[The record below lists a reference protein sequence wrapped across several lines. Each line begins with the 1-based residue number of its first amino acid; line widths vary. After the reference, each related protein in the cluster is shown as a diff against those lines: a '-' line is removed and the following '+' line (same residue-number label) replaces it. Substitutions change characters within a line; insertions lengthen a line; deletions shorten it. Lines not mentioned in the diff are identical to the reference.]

1 MRRLIVGLTVVPLL
15 SGCNVILKEVRY
27 PGGYPGHI
35 LDERT
40 FDARANKRLQL
51 LRGAMVLAVAARVG
65 EASVRAEDGDGF
77 AKLLGNAAGEI
88 NHAAANLGMDG
99 VKTCTVGPL
108 RPILAPTPTP
118 TPTAT
123 VTAAEADADC
133 DGYYINYE
141 ADVARIEARVTRAM
155 IAALPTD
162 RARAFLNKLAKGD
175 LLSAAWGALGAT
187 ADMAGAFH
195 RGAGV
200 YRAGMETVAAGMKKC
215 QADTADLE
223 QTMTVLDAA
232 DCLGLDRNSLIDSE
246 DAPASDLTD
255 KIRPE
260 AFSAVMR
267 IVRTSCVALPL
278 SNELNPIPLAASRE
292 TRRVA
297 CAELV
302 FKPQRRPDQVPPE
315 RPTSL

>member
-1 MRRLIVGLTVVPLL
+1 VRKLIVGLTVLPLL

-77 AKLLGNAAGEI
+77 AKLLSNAAGEI
-88 NHAAANLGMDG
+88 NHAAANLGM
-99 VKTCTVGPL
+99 
-108 RPILAPTPTP
+108 
-118 TPTAT
+118 
-123 VTAAEADADC
+123 ADAVTCSIRTPAPPPVPPVAPPAPAPVAPVPNGADAAC
-133 DGYYINYE
+133 DGYYVNYE
-141 ADVARIEARVTRAM
+141 ADVARIEARVTRAI

-162 RARAFLNKLAKGD
+162 RAREFLNKLAKGD
-175 LLSAAWGALGAT
+175 MLSAAWSAFGAS

-200 YRAGMETVAAGMKKC
+200 YRSGMETVAAGMTTHCPGK
-215 QADTADLE
+215 DLE
-223 QTMTVLDAA
+223 KTMTVVDAA
-232 DCLGLDRNSLIDSE
+232 TCLGLDPDNLFDKD
-246 DAPASDLTD
+246 DAPASAFTD
-255 KIRPE
+255 EIRPE
-260 AFSAVMR
+260 AFNAVMR

-278 SNELNPIPLAASRE
+278 SNELKPDDLEKSRT
-292 TRRVA
+292 TRREA
-297 CAELV
+297 CASLA
-302 FKPQRRPDQVPPE
+302 FAPQRRFDQVP
-315 RPTSL
+315 R